1 MAPSFTDLLSYLF
14 HFVARA
20 KLEAFLVEGTTFL
33 VEHIHLAEH
42 FRKKVYFRVRQQYYK
57 VN

>member
-33 VEHIHLAEH
+33 VEHIHLAKH
-42 FRKKVYFRVRQQYYK
+42 FRKKIYMFM
-57 VN
+57 

>member
-33 VEHIHLAEH
+33 VEHIPTKWKESLIPNKE
-42 FRKKVYFRVRQQYYK
+42 Q
-57 VN
+57 

>member
-14 HFVARA
+14 HFVAGA

-42 FRKKVYFRVRQQYYK
+42 ILMPPIWHPIP
-57 VN
+57 

>member
-1 MAPSFTDLLSYLF
+1 MAPSFTNLLSYLF

-42 FRKKVYFRVRQQYYK
+42 FRKKIYVHVR
-57 VN
+57 

>member
-33 VEHIHLAEH
+33 VEHIHLAKH
-42 FRKKVYFRVRQQYYK
+42 FRKKNICSCEIK
-57 VN
+57 ILHG

>member
-1 MAPSFTDLLSYLF
+1 LF

-33 VEHIHLAEH
+33 VEHIPT
-42 FRKKVYFRVRQQYYK
+42 K
-57 VN
+57 

>member
-1 MAPSFTDLLSYLF
+1 MAPSFTNLLSYLF

-42 FRKKVYFRVRQQYYK
+42 FRKKNICSCEIK
-57 VN
+57 ILHG